1 MDTTADRLLSNLSSA
16 LKPEGNNARV
26 AEALAGD
33 LDVARSTAA
42 AIDTVRNP
50 DLTTGQTLD
59 YVAKMFNVARTV
71 GESDD
76 RLRSRIMTQ
85 IKQHYSCGT
94 LSDIRGVIEHFTGL
108 SGSRVQIREPPDV
121 HIGWGYGEGRYG
133 VLPWGTPHAMFRV
146 EVGEERVLIPLPGSG
161 PLSPIPGMDPLPKI
175 PPIAPQYIP
184 VFVPG
189 LMAAID
195 LVRAAGVYVQDLV
208 VCSTLQGVLAAAEG
222 STLWIVPAPLRSGFG
237 AEGYG
242 AGEYGYC
249 AYAVRATAEGAVDLQ
264 VNAEAAVVAGIRHGL
279 EPGRSP
285 YGWAGFGG
293 RVDAATIEYDILGEA
308 AVEASAETDLQVLV
322 ETPLG
327 YGTGRLGTEPY
338 GSPAGTVRVSAGS
351 TIILQMD
358 TEVAVLAGIQHGLEP
373 GRSPYGWAG
382 FGGRIDAATIEY
394 DILGEAAVE
403 ASAETDPLQVLVETV
418 LGYGAGR
425 LGTEPYG
432 TRAGSVDARAESAVD
447 LVIEPTAAV
456 TAQAASY
463 LGYAGWMYGQYEFGF

>member
-1 MDTTADRLLSNLSSA
+1 M
-16 LKPEGNNARV
+16 
-26 AEALAGD
+26 
-33 LDVARSTAA
+33 
-42 AIDTVRNP
+42 
-50 DLTTGQTLD
+50 
-59 YVAKMFNVARTV
+59 
-71 GESDD
+71 
-76 RLRSRIMTQ
+76 
-85 IKQHYSCGT
+85 
-94 LSDIRGVIEHFTGL
+94 
-108 SGSRVQIREPPDV
+108 
-121 HIGWGYGEGRYG
+121 
-133 VLPWGTPHAMFRV
+133 
-146 EVGEERVLIPLPGSG
+146 
-161 PLSPIPGMDPLPKI
+161 
-175 PPIAPQYIP
+175 
-184 VFVPG
+184 
-189 LMAAID
+189 
-195 LVRAAGVYVQDLV
+195 
-208 VCSTLQGVLAAAEG
+208 
-222 STLWIVPAPLRSGFG
+222 
-237 AEGYG
+237 
-242 AGEYGYC
+242 
-249 AYAVRATAEGAVDLQ
+249 
-264 VNAEAAVVAGIRHGL
+264 VAGIRHGL

-293 RVDAATIEYDILGEA
+293 RVDAATIEYGVDAEA

-322 ETPLG
+322 EPPLG

-403 ASAETDPLQVLVETV
+403 ASAETDPLQVLVETL

-463 LGYAGWMYGQYEFGF
+463 LGYAGWRYGQYEFGF